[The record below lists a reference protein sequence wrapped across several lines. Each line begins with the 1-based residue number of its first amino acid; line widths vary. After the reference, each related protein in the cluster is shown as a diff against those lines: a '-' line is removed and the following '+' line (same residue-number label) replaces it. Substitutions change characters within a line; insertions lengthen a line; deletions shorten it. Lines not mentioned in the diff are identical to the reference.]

1 MILNSERRYDS
12 FLHRILFFHP
22 SYSCPDRQSSTIR
35 TTSLAILALAP
46 SEKGKCM
53 PEGDLQLPFVGI
65 AALFGTLAALAQP
78 QSHPARHPAD
88 QHATVSTNGFP
99 RCVQTAS
106 ALSSSHL
113 IPSAAHKVRRRV
125 VTDLSAVGFRSDGCR
140 QNWACLGS
148 QEEPKPSIK

>member
-1 MILNSERRYDS
+1 MIRSSIGYFS
-12 FLHRILFFHP
+12 TPHIAVQ
-22 SYSCPDRQSSTIR
+22 SRQSSTIR

-46 SEKGKCM
+46 SEKGNACRKATCSCRLWAS
-53 PEGDLQLPFVGI
+53 PPFS
-65 AALFGTLAALAQP
+65 ATLAALAQP
-78 QSHPARHPAD
+78 QSHPTRHPAD

-148 QEEPKPSIK
+148 QEEPKPGIKQTEPI